1 MATRI
6 PEGASIRV
14 VVDAVDATH
23 AAVSSDPETAAL
35 AGTWLA
41 LRDKADELA
50 RARSDADRALAR
62 ARIQLTVLDAK
73 WDTTVGSF
81 GRGVVDL
88 VGGQRG
94 HVDYV
99 KFFGKASPSVVQDFG
114 IQREIDNARA
124 WLVELAREPNHPL
137 SQTWTPK
144 LKAATDELEMGFNRR
159 RDCQRAIEP
168 LQTAVL
174 LLIDDVNHELNRL
187 EGDLKKLFPL
197 DGDRVASYLSATRAN
212 RPSPADE
219 PEPAPAPVAK

>member
-6 PEGASIRV
+6 PEGASIKV

-23 AAVSSDPETAAL
+23 AAVSSGPETAPL

-41 LRDKADELA
+41 LRDKADALA
-50 RARSDADRALAR
+50 KSRSDADRELAR
-62 ARIQLTVLDAK
+62 ARIQLAVLDAK
-73 WDTTVGSF
+73 WDTTVAAF
-81 GRGVVDL
+81 GRAVVD
-88 VGGQRG
+88 VAGGRRDQP
-94 HVDYV
+94 DYLR
-99 KFFGKASPSVVQDFG
+99 FFAKASPSVVQDFG
-114 IQREIDNARA
+114 IQREIDSARS
-124 WLVELAREPNHPL
+124 WLVELARDASQPL

-159 RDCQRAIEP
+159 RDCQRAVEP

-187 EGDLKKLFPL
+187 EGDLKKLFPV

-212 RPSPADE
+212 RATPAD
-219 PEPAPAPVAK
+219 EPAPAPAAK